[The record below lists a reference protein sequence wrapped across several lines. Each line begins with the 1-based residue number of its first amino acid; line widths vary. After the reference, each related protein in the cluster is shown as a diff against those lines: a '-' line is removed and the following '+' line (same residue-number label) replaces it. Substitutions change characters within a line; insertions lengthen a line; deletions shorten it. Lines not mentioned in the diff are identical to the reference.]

1 MLIVLLLV
9 ISSPNVQRVSFSQG
23 KRALVLPL
31 HSLSSGVY
39 FIRGKIEG
47 DVILREKVVL
57 IK

>member
-1 MLIVLLLV
+1 MLISLLLV
-9 ISSPNVQRVSFSQG
+9 SSQRVQHVSFSQK
-23 KRALVLPL
+23 KRTLILPL

-47 DVILREKVVL
+47 KVALREKVVL